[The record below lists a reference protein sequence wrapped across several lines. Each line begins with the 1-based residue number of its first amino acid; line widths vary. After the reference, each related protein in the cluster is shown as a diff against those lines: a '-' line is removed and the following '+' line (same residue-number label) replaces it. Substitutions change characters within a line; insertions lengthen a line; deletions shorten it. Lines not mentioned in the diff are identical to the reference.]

1 MDKVYIILPVCNRR
15 NITQKFVECLKSQTY
30 TNYHLILVDDGS
42 IDGTEEMVRSQ
53 IESLT
58 VIKGNG
64 NWWWAGGLQ
73 QGVSWLKNNN
83 VKATDIVLMANDDV
97 TFDRSFIE
105 KAINILQY
113 SQKTLVSAQGFQPD
127 TVSVVNQ
134 GVKADL
140 KSMTFKTT
148 TSAEEINCLP
158 TRSLFLR
165 FSDLLTI
172 GDFYPTILPHYLS
185 DYEFTIR
192 AYKKKIK
199 LLVNP
204 ELKIYLH
211 ESNFINKLPSL
222 ENNNF
227 GKFVQS
233 YFSNKNPVNPIHW
246 TVFVILVC
254 PKPWILLNIT
264 RVWKGCV
271 FAILKGTSKKKK

>member
-73 QGVSWLKNNN
+73 QGVDWLKENN

-97 TFDRSFIE
+97 TFDGSFIE
-105 KAINILQY
+105 KAINILQDI
-113 SQKTLVSAQGFQPD
+113 QKTLVSAQAFKPD

-140 KSMTFKTT
+140 KSMTFTT
-148 TSAEEINCLP
+148 ATSPEEINCLP

-172 GDFYPTILPHYLS
+172 GDFYPRILPHYCS

-192 AYKKKIK
+192 AYKKRLK

-222 ENNNF
+222 ESNNF

-233 YFSNKNPVNPIHW
+233 YFSNKNPVNPLHW

-254 PKPWILLNIT
+254 PKLWILLNIT

-271 FAILKGTSKKKK
+271 FTILKVISKKK